1 MYKRQSDNNSLVS
14 GNTYYHR
21 IVANNGAFDSDP
33 SNVSSATAGVPPDAP
48 TNLQA
53 SINNPNTAPL
63 DVTLTWTD
71 GAGQGTGTFQN
82 YIVIRSP
89 DSTFSTVATVG
100 TPTAT
105 TYTDTVPSS
114 GTWYYKVSAQSSHG
128 GSPNSAAANVTT
140 PTVPD
145 APTISLAINNP
156 DPSPLTITTTF
167 TAPANNGG
175 SAITGYHLFHS
186 TDDVTYNQVAINTA
200 SPHDHTV
207 SGVGTHYFKAQAV
220 NLVGASVDSTAQSIA
235 TPTAPGAPASLTI
248 TLPDVDT
255 APFTVTLDWTAPAS
269 DGGSAVTGYKVYRDS
284 TLLAT
289 LGNVLTY
296 SDTTPSNASTVF
308 NFEVTAINNAAEGTA
323 VSQSWTSPA
332 VPSQVQ
338 GLSGSMANSN
348 VVLTWATPQSDS
360 AITDYQIFRAGGAYA
375 LVGSNSTTYTDSAN
389 IQPDQSITYAV
400 KGISLVGTGSASSD
414 TIVSTGSAAVLDL
427 TSTNVIGNSL
437 VLTWTEPDYVAGT
450 VQGYQVNYTSPD
462 FGEPL
467 TLYVAN
473 TGGTQTVLPL
483 SGLSYNANYTWTVG
497 VITPSGLNATGNW
510 HNVTT
515 GSDTSITSY
524 NVTSGFDLDATNPL
538 ELEQISFNRIENS
551 DGTTTL
557 DVIHPNYY
565 NLECNMASKFAMTN
579 QNYTNLPTTVVDGN
593 DQKASFVFTGL
604 ENEVITVVCT
614 DTISND
620 SAKFLLTQTDFPLL
634 QQLTNF
640 TSGTYGTM
648 GQFGVIDLVSLG
660 AILIA
665 MIGFNRVNHVVGA
678 VFAVIMFGVLGW
690 FGIVQWPT
698 ALTGGIATMM
708 MLFITTQRKK

>member
-1 MYKRQSDNNSLVS
+1 M
-14 GNTYYHR
+14 T
-21 IVANNGAFDSDP
+21 
-33 SNVSSATAGVPPDAP
+33 
-48 TNLQA
+48 
-53 SINNPNTAPL
+53 
-63 DVTLTWTD
+63 
-71 GAGQGTGTFQN
+71 
-82 YIVIRSP
+82 
-89 DSTFSTVATVG
+89 TVG

-105 TYTDTVPSS
+105 TYTDTVPSGG
-114 GTWYYKVSAQSSHG
+114 GTFYYKVSDQSSHG
-128 GSPNSAAANVTT
+128 GSPNSAAASVTT

-186 TDDVTYNQVAINTA
+186 TDDVTYTQVATNTA

-375 LVGSNSTTYTDSAN
+375 LVGSNSTTYTDSTN
-389 IQPDQSITYAV
+389 IIPDTSITYAV

-483 SGLSYNANYTWTVG
+483 SDLSYNANYTWTVG

-538 ELEQISFNRIENS
+538 ELEQISFDRIENS

-579 QNYTNLPTTVVDGN
+579 ANYTNLPTTVVDGN

-690 FGIVQWPT
+690 FEIVQWPT
-698 ALTGGIATMM
+698 ALTGGVATAL